1 MTACL
6 LLAGALGTL
15 PPAALTAEEVF
26 VTIGSGDFS
35 GVYFPAALAIA
46 RIVNIQR
53 SAHGLRA
60 TAESTPGS
68 VFNLNAITAG
78 YLEFGLAQAD
88 KQYQAVHGMA
98 EWATKGP
105 QDELRAVFSLHHET
119 VGLVAA
125 EDAGIA
131 SVADLRGKRVNLGNP
146 GSGQH
151 QNAIDI
157 LKAAGIDPRRDIAA
171 EEVNA
176 FEAPALLQDGHI
188 DAFFST
194 VGHPSATI
202 REAIAGRRMVRLVPI
217 DAAGLD
223 RLVAGRAYYF
233 RTTIDVP
240 RLYPALAGGT
250 EIATVGVRA
259 TLCTSARVP
268 NEAVYILTREVFE
281 NFARF
286 RRQHPAFADLTR
298 EDMLEGLSAPL
309 HPGARRY
316 FEETGLIRSPGSAS
330 TGN

>member
-1 MTACL
+1 MLRMMHAIRIGL
-6 LLAGALGTL
+6 LLTGLMSTGSPTVL
-15 PPAALTAEEVF
+15 NAEEAF

-35 GVYFPAALAIA
+35 GVYFPAAVAIA
-46 RIVNIQR
+46 RIVNGQR
-53 SAHGLRA
+53 SVHGLRA
-60 TAESTPGS
+60 AAESTPGS

-88 KQYQAVHGMA
+88 KQYQAVNGMA

-105 QDELRAVFSLHHET
+105 QNELRAVFSLHQET
-119 VGLVAA
+119 VSLVAA

-131 SVADLRGKRVNLGNP
+131 SVADLRGRRVNLGNP

-202 REAIAGRRMVRLVPI
+202 RVAVTGRRKVRLVPV
-217 DAAGLD
+217 DAAALD
-223 RLVAGRAYYF
+223 RFVAGRAHYLP
-233 RTTIDVP
+233 TTMAVARI
-240 RLYPALAGGT
+240 YPELAGHPAV
-250 EIATVGVRA
+250 ATVGVRA

-268 NEAVYILTREVFE
+268 EAVVYALTREVFE
-281 NFARF
+281 NLSRF

-309 HPGARRY
+309 HPGARLY
-316 FEETGLIRSPGSAS
+316 FREAGLIR
-330 TGN
+330 